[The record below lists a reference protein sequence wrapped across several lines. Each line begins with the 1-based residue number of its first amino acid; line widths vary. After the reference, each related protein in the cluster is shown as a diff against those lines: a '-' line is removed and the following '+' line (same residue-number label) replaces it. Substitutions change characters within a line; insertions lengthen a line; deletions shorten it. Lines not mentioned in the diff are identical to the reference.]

1 MAAQCEWHP
10 SAEGVR
16 VCESKLYVFEQAR
29 RWVAEELAIDVDESV
44 NTFETT
50 IRVLGGLLSAF
61 ILSPGDPVRRLFAGL
76 RLPSKGALL
85 AKL

>member
-1 MAAQCEWHP
+1 MRVCCNGRTVRIAPQVPKGCEWCD
-10 SAEGVR
+10 SVLFG
-16 VCESKLYVFEQAR
+16 FEQAR

-61 ILSPGDPVRRLFAGL
+61 ILSPGDPVRRLFTG
-76 RLPSKGALL
+76 
-85 AKL
+85 